1 MPNIRDFVNGRNIVI
16 LHSNI
21 RVVHRPAADVRYLSS
36 ARMLCTLHSKI
47 SEKVKVKGR
56 KSLAFINYLEVM
68 NKTKRMQL
76 YGYCCCRNMMMT
88 MM

>member
-1 MPNIRDFVNGRNIVI
+1 MPNIRDFVSEKNIVP
-16 LHSNI
+16 LHSEI

-36 ARMLCTLHSKI
+36 ARMRCTLHSKI

-76 YGYCCCRNMMMT
+76 YGYCCCRNIMMT
-88 MM
+88 ML

>member
-1 MPNIRDFVNGRNIVI
+1 MPNIRDFMNGRNIVI
-16 LHSNI
+16 LHSEI

-56 KSLAFINYLEVM
+56 KSLAFINYLLPKYDDDNDVRDCW
-68 NKTKRMQL
+68 NNSIQA
-76 YGYCCCRNMMMT
+76 
-88 MM
+88 